1 MPDFIPTWKQIVAE
15 KDLNALQAILAE
27 DVVFYS
33 PVVFKPYQGRTPVTF
48 LLANVIE
55 VFGELTYTQAY
66 TNDEGG
72 IVLQFETSVDA
83 PDKTMLVEGVD
94 IFQLNEAGLVQ
105 EMRVML
111 RPLSATQA
119 VAQLM
124 LARMG
129 GSVAGSDRV

>member
-1 MPDFIPTWKQIVAE
+1 MPNFISTWKQIVAA
-15 KDLNALQAILAE
+15 KDLNALQNILAE

-55 VFGELTYTQAY
+55 VFGELNYTHAY

-72 IVLQFETSVDA
+72 VVLQFETSVDA

-105 EMRVML
+105 EMQVML

-124 LARMG
+124 QARLG
-129 GSVAGSDRV
+129 Q